1 MRRAYLVIAAVAMI
15 AGLGAV
21 GVARAP
27 LASAAPCWGVSC
39 RGYDPDTTGCDQYYS
54 SQKTTPGALATVVNW
69 YSTGC
74 NANWAQAWLSPSALA
89 AGDKMLV
96 WIHTT
101 DSRNPPQVEFECYP
115 GTGSNTGQTEFCNVN
130 APYGGSAAAYS
141 DMADGTNTTQ
151 ADVNVYD
158 SAGHFLAYYQAYQ

>member
-21 GVARAP
+21 GLARAP

-39 RGYDPDTTGCDQYYS
+39 HGYDPATTGCNQYYS
-54 SQKTTPGALATVVNW
+54 TQNTNPEALATVVNW

-96 WIHTT
+96 SIETL
-101 DSRNPPQVEFECYP
+101 DSQNPQQIEYECYP
-115 GTGSNTGQTEFCNVN
+115 GPSNTGQNEHCNAN
-130 APYGGSAAAYS
+130 ALYGGSEAAYT
-141 DMADGTNTTQ
+141 DMVDGTNMTGAT
-151 ADVNVYD
+151 VFVYD
-158 SAGHFLAYYQAYQ
+158 SAGHFLAHYGAGQ